1 MYVRDIT
8 LILKDKKSDYMNR
21 LMNPDELIEL
31 RLLLRRTEEAIQKAR
46 QKELRKYKITPETSA
61 VLHII
66 SDLGGSAR
74 PLELS
79 KWLFRKQHTI
89 HGLLERM
96 EKAGLIE
103 KVNEPERK
111 NGIRV
116 VLTDQGKALYRQTK
130 QLTGPRK
137 IFSSLSDDQRK
148 QLKISLGL
156 LLHEARK
163 DLGEKGE
170 MKMMPREI
178 SDGAIPQ
185 AGSGQK

>member
-1 MYVRDIT
+1 
-8 LILKDKKSDYMNR
+8 MNK
-21 LMNPDELIEL
+21 LVDPEELIEL

-46 QKELRKYKITPETSA
+46 KKELRKHKITPESSA

-79 KWLFRKQHTI
+79 RWLFRKQHSI

-103 KVNEPERK
+103 KVDEPERK
-111 NGIRV
+111 NGVRV
-116 VLTDQGKALYRQTK
+116 VLTDQGKALFRQTK

-163 DLGEKGE
+163 ELGEKDE
-170 MKMMPREI
+170 MKIRPPRI
-178 SDGAIPQ
+178 SVRA
-185 AGSGQK
+185 AS

>member
-1 MYVRDIT
+1 
-8 LILKDKKSDYMNR
+8 MNK
-21 LMNPDELIEL
+21 LMDPDELIEL

-46 QKELRKYKITPETSA
+46 GKELRGHKITPETSA

-79 KWLFRKQHTI
+79 RWLFRKQHTI

-111 NGIRV
+111 NGVRV
-116 VLTDQGKALYRQTK
+116 VLTEQGKALYRQTK
-130 QLTGPRK
+130 QLKGPRK

-148 QLKISLGL
+148 QLKVFLRVL
-156 LLHEARK
+156 LDEARK
-163 DLGEKGE
+163 ELGAKDE
-170 MKMMPREI
+170 MKIRPPRI
-178 SDGAIPQ
+178 SNNIA
-185 AGSGQK
+185 S

>member
-1 MYVRDIT
+1 
-8 LILKDKKSDYMNR
+8 MNK
-21 LMNPDELIEL
+21 LVNPDELIEL

-66 SDLGGSAR
+66 TDLGGSAR

-79 KWLFRKQHTI
+79 RWLFRKQHTI

-116 VLTDQGKALYRQTK
+116 VMTEQGKALYRQTK
-130 QLTGPRK
+130 LLKGPRK

-148 QLKISLGL
+148 QLKISLSV

-163 DLGEKGE
+163 DMGERGE
-170 MKMMPREI
+170 MKIIPPRI
-178 SDGAIPQ
+178 SNRIT
-185 AGSGQK
+185 S

>member
-1 MYVRDIT
+1 
-8 LILKDKKSDYMNR
+8 MNK
-21 LMNPDELIEL
+21 LVNPDELIEL

-79 KWLFRKQHTI
+79 RWLFRKQHTI

-96 EKAGLIE
+96 EKVGLIE

-111 NGIRV
+111 NGVRV
-116 VLTDQGKALYRQTK
+116 VLTEQGKALYRQTK
-130 QLTGPRK
+130 QLKGPRK

-148 QLKISLGL
+148 QLKVFLRVL
-156 LLHEARK
+156 LDEARK
-163 DLGEKGE
+163 ELGAKGE
-170 MKMMPREI
+170 MKIIPPRI
-178 SDGAIPQ
+178 SNRIT
-185 AGSGQK
+185 S